1 MFVFGS
7 DVPDSGP
14 GAVDVGV
21 PVKRSDDLVLPFGS
35 LTHSGSAQD
44 AINARQNWG
53 PAVNGLRM
61 AIALIKPGP
70 VPTQDAQLDVMFQ
83 NVGDKELV
91 LELGVRDNWTRSFY
105 PIRLDL
111 TNPSGRSMQA
121 SFMDG
126 QHPSFMGRLDDL
138 TVSVP
143 AGATHVLRLNL
154 EKYGAVLSVGRNR
167 IATQFEGVGPQ
178 LLHSQPPQ
186 SGQRFWTGTLQ
197 SGPLDVDVVP

>member
-1 MFVFGS
+1 
-7 DVPDSGP
+7 
-14 GAVDVGV
+14 
-21 PVKRSDDLVLPFGS
+21 
-35 LTHSGSAQD
+35 
-44 AINARQNWG
+44 
-53 PAVNGLRM
+53 
-61 AIALIKPGP
+61 
-70 VPTQDAQLDVMFQ
+70 MFQ
-83 NVGDKELV
+83 NVGDTELM

-126 QHPSFMGRLDDL
+126 QHPSFTGRLDDL

-154 EKYGAVLSVGRNR
+154 EKYGVALSVGHNR
-167 IATQFEGVGPQ
+167 IATYLEGVGPQ

-186 SGQRFWTGTLQ
+186 AGRRFWIGTLQ
-197 SGPLDVDVVP
+197 SGSLDVDVAP